1 MQWGSQGRLLN
12 TEKTHSDFLITSLAY
27 VTHHKHAYSSSTNRE
42 IERMG
47 EKEQRIFF
55 CGTKWCTKI
64 KVCVSFCFKNKK
76 KKPKTKLKTKQNQPP
91 EDINRTDY
99 TQERK
104 GKILH
109 DSKRLPSVYRTERE
123 RERQT
128 QRAKNIRR
136 LHSSHIKGA
145 FFMEYFPGSFIHSN
159 GS

>member
-91 EDINRTDY
+91 EDINWTDY

-123 RERQT
+123 RETDAKSEKHQTVTFKSHQRSFFHGIFSRQFY
-128 QRAKNIRR
+128 
-136 LHSSHIKGA
+136 S
-145 FFMEYFPGSFIHSN
+145 
-159 GS
+159 

>member
-47 EKEQRIFF
+47 EKGQRIFF
-55 CGTKWCTKI
+55 CGTKWCTKN
-64 KVCVSFCFKNKK
+64 KVCVSFRFKNKK
-76 KKPKTKLKTKQNQPP
+76 QNKNKTKSTTRGHKQ
-91 EDINRTDY
+91 DRLHTGKK
-99 TQERK
+99 RK
-104 GKILH
+104 NTAREQA
-109 DSKRLPSVYRTERE
+109 SSQRVQNRE

>member
-27 VTHHKHAYSSSTNRE
+27 VTHHKHAYSLSTDRK

-55 CGTKWCTKI
+55 FCGTKWCTKN
-64 KVCVSFCFKNKK
+64 KVCVSFRFKNKK
-76 KKPKTKLKTKQNQPP
+76 KKTKNKTKNKTKSTTRGHKQDRLHTGKKRKNTAREQASSQRVQN
-91 EDINRTDY
+91 
-99 TQERK
+99 
-104 GKILH
+104 
-109 DSKRLPSVYRTERE
+109 RE

-128 QRAKNIRR
+128 QRAENIRR